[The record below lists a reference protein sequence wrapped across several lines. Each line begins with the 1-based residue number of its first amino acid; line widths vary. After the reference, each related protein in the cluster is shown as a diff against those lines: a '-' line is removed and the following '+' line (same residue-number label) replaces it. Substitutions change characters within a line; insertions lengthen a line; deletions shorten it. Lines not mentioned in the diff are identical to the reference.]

1 MQETID
7 SLINTLS
14 EIKNKQK
21 MFSAQEALIKAL
33 LIESLNEQ
41 GLDGH
46 STKNGTVRLQRR
58 NEKSYSFEIKA
69 MEEELKEAKKLADD
83 MGDYTINAT
92 KESIIFT
99 FPKQ

>member
-1 MQETID
+1 MQETIE

-14 EIKNKQK
+14 EIKDKQK
-21 MFSAQEALIKAL
+21 MLSAQEALTKAL
-33 LIESLNEQ
+33 LIESLNEE

-46 STKNGTVRLQRR
+46 STENGTVRLQRR
-58 NEKSYSFEIKA
+58 NEKSYSPEIKA

-83 MGDYTINAT
+83 MGDYAIAST

>member
-1 MQETID
+1 MNETIE
-7 SLINTLS
+7 SLIDSLS
-14 EIKNKQK
+14 EIKEKQK
-21 MFSAQEALIKAL
+21 LLSSQEALIKAL
-33 LIESLNEQ
+33 LIEKLNEE
-41 GLDGH
+41 GLESE
-46 STKNGTVRLQRR
+46 STENGTVRLQRR
-58 NEKSYSFEIKA
+58 NEKSYSLEIKA